1 MNSTALIQKRHA
13 LLNQMTDTLNQSAK
27 ALAKGDE
34 TRAAELDAD
43 RADETDLDDLEVDQ
57 HLRRLLVGA
66 LLSLDNGQRPR
77 AVARRVADA
86 VRRYR

>member
-1 MNSTALIQKRHA
+1 MPYASNWEGLDAMNSTALIQKRHS

-43 RADETDLDDLEVDQ
+43 YEKMAADETKYERYINNKV
-57 HLRRLLVGA
+57 HL
-66 LLSLDNGQRPR
+66 
-77 AVARRVADA
+77 
-86 VRRYR
+86 